1 MNNISHLVQKY
12 RQASWR
18 VQLQWLVLFVLGL
31 VAVALVAGLYL
42 SVSARAALTGREIQS
57 LEAAIRSGERFNA
70 DLESQLA
77 ALTSAQ
83 EMKNQAIAIGFH
95 LVDPAEITY
104 VPVSGYAPPPAINM
118 ASQKTHPSVLV
129 IPPVYTQSLFDW
141 FIARMQSSPSG
152 AGGQP

>member
-1 MNNISHLVQKY
+1 MNNISQFVLKY

-42 SVSARAALTGREIQS
+42 SISARAALAGREIQS
-57 LEAAIRSGERFNA
+57 TEAAIRSGERVNA
-70 DLESQLA
+70 DLESRLA

-83 EMKNQAIAIGFH
+83 VMKDRAIAIGFQP
-95 LVDPAEITY
+95 VDPAEITY
-104 VPVSGYAPPPAINM
+104 VPVSGYAPPPAVNM
-118 ASQKTHPSVLV
+118 ASQETQSSAPV
-129 IPPVYTQSLFDW
+129 IPPEYTQSLFDW
-141 FIARMQSSPSG
+141 FIERMQAAPSA

>member
-1 MNNISHLVQKY
+1 MNNISHFVQKY

-42 SVSARAALTGREIQS
+42 SVSARAALTGRKIQS
-57 LEAAIRSGERFNA
+57 LEAAIRSGERVNA
-70 DLESQLA
+70 NLESQLA

-83 EMKNQAIAIGFH
+83 EMKELAIAIGFYP
-95 LVDPAEITY
+95 VDPAEITY

-118 ASQKTHPSVLV
+118 APQETHSSAPV
-129 IPPVYTQSLFDW
+129 ILPEYTRSLFDW
-141 FIARMQSSPSG
+141 FIERVPSAPSE